1 MTEQSSAATPYA
13 SGHGLARAAALL
25 LAVFAFISLPLVGL
39 SLSNMR
45 MFELLQQVPTT
56 VDAADASE
64 SARDAMLVLTKT
76 VGVLAALAE
85 RVLSP
90 VKAVGFLAGLVCL
103 AWLYRVYTNLPAL
116 GARDLRFTPEWAV
129 GLWFIP
135 FAHLYYPYH
144 VMREIWR
151 ASDPGGAEESR
162 LQLGSSS
169 ALIGWWWAMVV
180 SAVVFGFYYPFWAK
194 VTEAEVLG
202 VSTVV
207 DAQYFYVE
215 VTGAALN
222 IAAAVLGILI
232 ITGVDRMQTEKHRML
247 TAGAG
252 AQEAAPPQSSE

>member
-1 MTEQSSAATPYA
+1 MTEQSLAATPYA

-25 LAVFAFISLPLVGL
+25 LAIFAFISLPLVGL

-64 SARDAMLVLTKT
+64 SARDAMMVLTKT

-144 VMREIWR
+144 VIREIWR
-151 ASDPGGAEESR
+151 ESDPGGAEDSQ
-162 LQLGSSS
+162 LQLGSPS
-169 ALIGWWWAMVV
+169 ALIGWWWAVVV
-180 SAVVFGFYYPFWAK
+180 SATVFGFYYPFWAK
-194 VTEAEVLG
+194 VTKGEVLG
-202 VSTVV
+202 VSTVL
-207 DAQYFYVE
+207 DAQSFYVE
-215 VTGAALN
+215 ATGATLN
-222 IAAAVLGILI
+222 IAAAFLGIVI
-232 ITGVDRMQTEKHRML
+232 ITGIDWMQTKKHRMV
-247 TAGAG
+247 TTGPG
-252 AQEAAPPQSSE
+252 AQEAGPQQSGE

>member
-1 MTEQSSAATPYA
+1 MTEQSFAATPYA
-13 SGHGLARAAALL
+13 SGHGLARAATIL
-25 LAVFAFISLPLVGL
+25 LAIFAYMSVPLVGL

-64 SARDAMLVLTKT
+64 SARDAMFVLTKT
-76 VGVLAALAE
+76 VGVLASLAE
-85 RVLSP
+85 RVLST
-90 VKAVGFLAGLVCL
+90 VMAVGILAGLVCL

-151 ASDPGGAEESR
+151 ASDPGGAEESQ
-162 LQLGSSS
+162 LQLGSPS
-169 ALIGWWWAMVV
+169 ALIGWWWAVVV
-180 SAVVFGFYYPFWAK
+180 SAVVFGFYYPFWAE
-194 VTEAEVLG
+194 VTKGEVMG
-202 VSTVV
+202 ISTVI

-215 VTGAALN
+215 ATGAALN
-222 IAAAVLGILI
+222 TAAALLGILL
-232 ITGVDRMQTEKHRML
+232 ITGIDRMQTEKHRRATTGL
-247 TAGAG
+247 RATITFG
-252 AQEAAPPQSSE
+252 

>member
-1 MTEQSSAATPYA
+1 MPEQSSATSQYA

-25 LAVFAFISLPLVGL
+25 LAIFAFMSLPLVGV

-45 MFELLQQVPTT
+45 MFELLQHALTT
-56 VDAADASE
+56 VDAADAAD
-64 SARDAMLVLTKT
+64 SAREATWILSKAIAVL
-76 VGVLAALAE
+76 GLLAE
-85 RVLSP
+85 RILRP
-90 VKAVGFLAGLVCL
+90 VMAVGILAGMVCL

-135 FAHLYYPYH
+135 FAHFYYPYH
-144 VMREIWR
+144 VIREIWR
-151 ASDPGGAEESR
+151 ASDPGGAEESQ
-162 LQLGSSS
+162 LQLGSPS

-194 VTEAEVLG
+194 VTSGEVLG

-215 VTGAALN
+215 ATGAALN
-222 IAAAVLGILI
+222 IAAALLGILI
-232 ITGVDRMQTEKHRML
+232 ITGIDRMQTEKQRIVS
-247 TAGAG
+247 AGGGAREAG
-252 AQEAAPPQSSE
+252 PQQ